1 MAKKTKKKTK
11 KRKQKSTEWG
21 IGQTL
26 DFPKKKNPADINLLA
41 REVVEAAIGEQLTA
55 KSKSRK
61 KKSK

>member
-41 REVVEAAIGEQLTA
+41 REVGNRRATNREIQIAQEKIKV
-55 KSKSRK
+55 S
-61 KKSK
+61 